1 MKKIEE
7 YFEGTNAREIMNV
20 ARMLPDEYMEQK
32 KALCEVALKMIKK
45 PEKKEPVVLDIENFA
60 DPCDV

>member
-1 MKKIEE
+1 MKKFEE
-7 YFEGTNAREIMNV
+7 YMDGASAREIMDL
-20 ARMLPDEYMEQK
+20 ARSLPDEYMEQK
-32 KALCEVALKMIKK
+32 KALCEVWLKMIKK